1 MNRVKWPL
9 LDFLF
14 LCPHSTGSTEGGC
27 PTSAVVIGRM
37 RIFGTAPLFITSYDR
52 QLRSCRKC
60 ARRHIFTVC
69 ACAKTGFRM
78 RGQYFYHIRTVR
90 VVQVLCEVSIK
101 VLADVTLA
109 HSDDKQMRFFLLF
122 QVLQM
127 NFSISSDKMNAL
139 SVISSKLIL
148 NILMINRWKWFL
160 GVSLLTRSL

>member
-127 NFSISSDKMNAL
+127 NFSTKWTMNAL

-148 NILMINRWKWFL
+148 NIVMINSFFRW
-160 GVSLLTRSL
+160 VSLLTRSV